1 MPQWLLQ
8 FLFDC
13 PHLVGGVHFS
23 LPGSR
28 TLTSGL
34 SKLCCWYLWAVGD
47 KIWNLTFATNYC
59 RFPPCDFHLV
69 TGTPTTPQTSKSLIN
84 RLGVMGLVSKWFVGK
99 EDPTDTNSV
108 LPHCCWEGKQCTQH
122 ASRWAVLLGIV
133 VWWEEKIKAPKSFI
147 DDTFWPFFST
157 HDFVLPVWMRN
168 QCIMI
173 KSGAL
178 WWLLTRE
185 PSSSTCCFKAG
196 IQKGQMPCTRWCTGL
211 EQFLKVLPGN
221 SQILYLSIFWLFL

>member
-1 MPQWLLQ
+1 VPQWLLQ

-147 DDTFWPFFST
+147 DDTFWPFFQHMISCFQFGWEISASWSSQGPSDDSS
-157 HDFVLPVWMRN
+157 HENLLPLLAVLRQVYRRARCPAH
-168 QCIMI
+168 
-173 KSGAL
+173 GD
-178 WWLLTRE
+178 
-185 PSSSTCCFKAG
+185 
-196 IQKGQMPCTRWCTGL
+196 
-211 EQFLKVLPGN
+211 VLD
-221 SQILYLSIFWLFL
+221 